1 MRAESPPLLLLLFME
16 VFQST
21 EKRSRAEKERENS
34 CEQPKFFLTYGKSV
48 EKGGTDGKLT
58 QLTTEVN
65 NENLIFKLENTKRKS
80 SFTYYQI
87 SNSSS
92 QTKNAFWIASIAE

>member
-21 EKRSRAEKERENS
+21 EKRSWAEKERENS

-48 EKGGTDGKLT
+48 EKGGTGGKLT

-65 NENLIFKLENTKRKS
+65 NEKLNIQTRK
-80 SFTYYQI
+80 Y
-87 SNSSS
+87 
-92 QTKNAFWIASIAE
+92 